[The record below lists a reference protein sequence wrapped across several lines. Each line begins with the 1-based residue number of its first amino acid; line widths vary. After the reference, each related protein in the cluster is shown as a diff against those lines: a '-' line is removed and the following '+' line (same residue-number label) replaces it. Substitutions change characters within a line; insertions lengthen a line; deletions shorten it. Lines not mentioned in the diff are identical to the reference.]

1 VQIGDVIMN
10 QNDPQ
15 TWIIAAIVV
24 VVLIALAWAI
34 ERQRRSKHLRQRFGS
49 EYDRTVS
56 ARGDRAKA
64 EAELVAREKRVER
77 LKIVPLSQ
85 ADAALF
91 AEQWRVLQS
100 RFVDNPKGVVA
111 EADRLV
117 REVMTKRG
125 YPVGDFD
132 SRVDDISV
140 HHPGLVETYRA
151 AQAIAVRD
159 QQGEASTEE
168 LRKAV
173 VYYRAL
179 FDELLVSRD
188 AKVVTAPSRARAHTK
203 AVHQ

>member
-1 VQIGDVIMN
+1 MN

-15 TWIIAAIVV
+15 TWIIAAVVV

-34 ERQRRSKHLRQRFGS
+34 ERQRRSKRLRERFGS

-56 ARGDRAKA
+56 ARGDRTKA
-64 EAELVAREKRVER
+64 EAELAAREKRVER
-77 LKIVPLSQ
+77 LKIGALSQ

-117 REVMTKRG
+117 REVMTRRG

-140 HHPGLVETYRA
+140 HHPGLVATYRA

-159 QQGEASTEE
+159 QRGEASTEE

-173 VYYRAL
+173 VFYRAL

-188 AKVVTAPSRARAHTK
+188 AKAVTASSRARVHTK